1 MAYGKQR
8 TGSIGK
14 KKPGKRKIR
23 TPAMGMRAGG
33 GLKGALTGRSGLKGC
48 LMGGTKARKGKPTKR
63 TMKPK
68 PKPARKYRLRGEKA
82 TLKKRRGY

>member
-1 MAYGKQR
+1 
-8 TGSIGK
+8 
-14 KKPGKRKIR
+14 
-23 TPAMGMRAGG
+23 MGMRAGG
-33 GLKGALTGRSGLKGC
+33 GLKGALTGRSGLKGS

-68 PKPARKYRLRGEKA
+68 PKPKPARKYQLRGEKA